1 MNKQKK
7 ETVEIFQMEVSLLN
21 KEGLHARPAAIFAER
36 AAGFDSDITIC
47 AKNKKV
53 DGKSIIDLLTLGMAK
68 GTNLRIIAEGKDS
81 EDAVNCL
88 ANLVRSNFDEDFMIR
103 KKGISVNPGVVIGEA
118 FVLPSEGYFIPR
130 HFINEDEL
138 GSEVERLK
146 AGIDDALNEI
156 EKLEKT
162 VTDKFGSEIGEIF
175 GAHQTLLKDQH
186 LKDEFFEKIKKHSFC
201 AEYAVSVTL
210 RSYIRKFKE
219 IEDPYLAE
227 RVRDIYDIEK
237 RLLKN
242 LLGEKKEDL
251 HHLSKGVI
259 LVAHDL
265 SPSQT
270 ASLDVEKVKGF
281 VTDVGGKASHTAIVA
296 RALGIPAVVGLG
308 NISGDMFGGDKIIV
322 DGDNGIVIVRPS
334 KKLENEYLEKEKIK
348 RVTPVKEISD
358 QFKGLPAETIDGRRI
373 DLMGNIKFPREI
385 KGNLDFGASGIGL
398 YRTEF
403 LYMEKD
409 GNPTEEDHF
418 NAYSKAVE
426 FLDDRPIVIRTNDI
440 GGDKFVDNGASQTEL
455 NPFLGQRSIRYCLE
469 HLDSFKLQLRAI
481 LRASAF
487 GNVKILFPM
496 ISSLE
501 ELLKS
506 KEILQGVM
514 LELSQEGIVYDKDID
529 VGIMVEVP
537 SAAIIA
543 DYFAKEVDFFSIG
556 TNDLIQYTVAVDR
569 NNEKVAHLYTPTHPA
584 ILRLIKAVID
594 AAEKS
599 NVQVGLCGE
608 MGSEL
613 PFVILL
619 IGLGLK
625 EFSVSPPNALPN
637 VKKIIRSITY
647 KKAKEVAEIACSFDD
662 ALKVDKFL
670 RDTTKELLPD
680 IELGY

>member
-1 MNKQKK
+1 MDKKK
-7 ETVEIFQMEVSLLN
+7 ETVGIFQQEVSLLN

-47 AKNKKV
+47 AKDKRV
-53 DGKSIIDLLTLGMAK
+53 DGKSIIDLLTLGAAK
-68 GTNLRIIAEGKDS
+68 GTSLLVMAEGKDG
-81 EDAVNCL
+81 ETAVSCL
-88 ANLVRSNFDEDFMIR
+88 ANLIKCNFDEDFIIK
-103 KKGISVNPGVVIGEA
+103 KKGIAVNPGVVIGEA
-118 FVLPSEGYFIPR
+118 FVLPSDGYFIPR
-130 HFINEDEL
+130 HFINEGEL
-138 GSEVERLK
+138 GTEVERLRV
-146 AGIDDALNEI
+146 GIDDALKEI

-175 GAHQTLLKDQH
+175 GAHQTLLKDKH
-186 LKDEFFEKIKKHSFC
+186 LKDEFYEKIKKHSFC

-210 RSYIRKFKE
+210 RSYIKKFKE
-219 IEDPYLAE
+219 IKDPYLAE
-227 RVRDIYDIEK
+227 RVRDIYDVEK

-251 HHLSKGVI
+251 HHLTKGVI

-265 SPSQT
+265 TPSQT

-308 NISGDMFGGDKIIV
+308 DIANNMFGGDKIIV
-322 DGDNGIVIVRPS
+322 DGDEGVVIVRPN
-334 KKLENEYLEKEKIK
+334 KKLENKYREKEK
-348 RVTPVKEISD
+348 RTPAIPDKEISA
-358 QFKGLPAETIDGRRI
+358 QFKGLPTETIDGRRI
-373 DLMGNIKFPREI
+373 ELMGNIKFPREI
-385 KGNLDFGASGIGL
+385 KGNLNFGASGIGL

-426 FLDDRPIVIRTNDI
+426 FLENRPIVIRTNDI
-440 GGDKFVDNGASQTEL
+440 GGDKFVNGDVGPTEL

-469 HLDSFKLQLRAI
+469 HVDSFKLQLRAI

-496 ISSLE
+496 ISSLN

-506 KEILQGVM
+506 KELLKEVM
-514 LELSQEGIVYDKDID
+514 EELSKEGVPYNKDID
-529 VGIMVEVP
+529 IGVMVEVP

-569 NNEKVAHLYTPTHPA
+569 NNEKVAHLYTPAHPA
-584 ILRLIKAVID
+584 ILRLIKTVID

-599 NVQVGLCGE
+599 NIQVGLCGE
-608 MGSEL
+608 MGGEL

-619 IGLGLK
+619 VGLGLK
-625 EFSVSPPNALPN
+625 EFSVSPSNALPN
-637 VKKIIRSITY
+637 VKRIIRSITY
-647 KKAKEVAEIACSFDD
+647 EKAREIAEIACSFDD
-662 ALKVDKFL
+662 ALKIDKFL
-670 RDTTKELLPD
+670 RDTMKELLPD
-680 IELGY
+680 MALGC